1 MFCKSEEEKI
11 QFTFSRKSYKLS
23 DAIQSKY
30 KSTKQLYKRSVSLLR
45 KYEKERAKDEKKCVS
60 VISCCIEFYDS
71 SEKLL
76 STLLT
81 EILKPKTNIRHK
93 KSVFVLLDKLAKLFY
108 LFDTERFNNV
118 LAFHTFA
125 LLKQSRAMR
134 LGENKQLQM
143 TIFISISAPMAHL
156 FVSSF
161 TSSNLEL
168 HVPTVLF
175 KRNLLHLDKERRN
188 ALGFICTA
196 LCNTEL
202 KYLAMYFCATHS
214 RFFRNSP
221 FESFLETLPAH
232 LRRYYEAMLLL
243 N

>member
-1 MFCKSEEEKI
+1 MFCKSEEEKT
-11 QFTFSRKSYKLS
+11 QFTFSRKCYKLS
-23 DAIQSKY
+23 DAILRKY
-30 KSTKQLYKRSVSLLR
+30 KSTKQLYKRSVSFLR
-45 KYEKERAKDEKKCVS
+45 KYEKERARDEKRCVS

-93 KSVFVLLDKLAKLFY
+93 KSVFVLLDKLVKLFY
-108 LFDTERFNNV
+108 LFDAERFNN
-118 LAFHTFA
+118 LFAFHTFA
-125 LLKQSRAMR
+125 LLKQSRTMNI
-134 LGENKQLQM
+134 GENKQLKM

-175 KRNLLHLDKERRN
+175 KRNLLHLDMERRN
-188 ALGFICTA
+188 ALNFICSA
-196 LCNTEL
+196 ICNTEL
-202 KYLAMYFCATHS
+202 KYLAMYFCATYS
-214 RFFRNSP
+214 RFFRNSH
-221 FESFLETLPAH
+221 FKSFLEGLPVH
-232 LRRYYEAMLLL
+232 LRRYYETMLLL